1 MKPAPLACAELGAL
15 ALAPGE
21 GPPHLSAASGL
32 VETGGALWVVA
43 DDELSLGVFPSG
55 GGAGRLV
62 RLFAG
67 ALPEEHRARK
77 AAKPDLEALALLPPA
92 AGLPHGALLAVGSG
106 STPARTRGA
115 LLPLGG
121 DGAPEGAATEVDLA
135 PVHEALARAFPA
147 LNLEGAAVSGDTLVL
162 LQRANGPGAVS
173 GRAALH
179 LAAAIEGARRG
190 RIEATALRSVERL
203 SLPSLG
209 GVPLGFTDACP
220 FGDGRLLFAAAAEAG
235 GSTYED
241 GVVSG
246 AALGILGP
254 GGVEAL
260 WPLGCVEKVEGVWRR
275 GGEVLLVTDAD
286 DRAKPSRL
294 LRTTLPR

>member
-1 MKPAPLACAELGAL
+1 MSPAPLACAELGAL

-21 GPPHLSAASGL
+21 GPAHLSAASGL

-43 DDELSLGVFPSG
+43 DDELSLGVFPPG

-67 ALPEEHRARK
+67 ELPEEHRARK
-77 AAKPDLEALALLPPA
+77 AAKPDLEALALVPPA

-115 LLPLGG
+115 LLPLGP
-121 DGAPEGAATEVDLA
+121 DGAPAAATEVDLA
-135 PVHEALARAFPA
+135 PLHEALARAFPA
-147 LNLEGAAVSGDTLVL
+147 LNLEGAAVSGDGLVL

-173 GRAALH
+173 GRAVLD

-190 RIEATALRSVERL
+190 RIDASALRAVERL

-220 FGDGRLLFAAAAEAG
+220 FDGGRLLFAAAAEAG

-246 AALGILGP
+246 VALGLLGP

-275 GGEVLLVTDAD
+275 GDEVLLVTDAD
-286 DRAKPSRL
+286 DRAKPSRF